1 MRTLR
6 LSLHAEEDILSTL
19 AWSLDKFGGA
29 AYRRYEA
36 LLTEAMDSLCGNPEK
51 SGSIARPEFGDSVR
65 TYHLRFSRD
74 EARTAE
80 GIVHRPRHLLVY
92 RLREDQVLE
101 VVRILHDSMEL
112 ERHLPII
119 PWDEMSE
126 EQ

>member
-1 MRTLR
+1 MLTLR
-6 LSLHAEEDILSTL
+6 LSLHAEEDIVSIL

-29 AYRRYEA
+29 ACRRYEA
-36 LLTEAMDSLCGNPEK
+36 LFVAAFDSLCKNPEK
-51 SGSIARPEFGDSVR
+51 FGSIARPEFGDSVR

-92 RLREDQVLE
+92 RLPGEQELE

-112 ERHLPII
+112 ERHLPAMRF
-119 PWDEMSE
+119 DEENE
-126 EQ
+126 E